1 MSETARILVVDDED
15 MMREFLLEV
24 FAEHEPLGAANGE
37 EALAILAQHPVDLVI
52 SDLKMPGVD
61 GLELLRR
68 IKQDYRETEV
78 IIVTGYASLR
88 TASECV
94 AAGAAEFLKKPFTI
108 KQISAAVEKVLGA

>member
-1 MSETARILVVDDED
+1 

-24 FAEHEPLGAANGE
+24 FAEYEPQGAASGE
-37 EALAILAQHPVDLVI
+37 EALTLLAKQSFDLVI

-68 IKQDYRETEV
+68 IKERDQNTEV
-78 IIVTGYASLR
+78 IIVTGFASR
-88 TASECV
+88 QTASDCV

-108 KQISAAVEKVLGA
+108 RQIKSAVSKVLGA